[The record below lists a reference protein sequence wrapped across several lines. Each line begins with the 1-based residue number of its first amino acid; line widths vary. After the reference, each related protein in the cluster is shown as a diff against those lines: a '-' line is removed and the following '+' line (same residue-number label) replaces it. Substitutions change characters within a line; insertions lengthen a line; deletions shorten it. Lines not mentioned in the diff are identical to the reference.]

1 MVGDGKLSPEAC
13 LLRDI
18 DRLRQTIS
26 GVRVQELRL
35 IDLLE
40 REAET
45 LVAAHRNAHPG
56 AAYMIRG
63 DKYRPGQS
71 RATDAEILAAPLTRG
86 RGARLHGAL
95 ALVFGLSEVRPHVA
109 EIVDPRFEAACD
121 AIVVGDAP
129 TLRSLLARDPSLV
142 HARSRFAHHQTLL
155 QHVAANGIEHNRQ
168 WQSPRNAVEIAEIL
182 LAAGAGPDVTCD
194 SYGGGSTAMTL
205 LVSSAHPAAAGVQG
219 DLVEALCRGGAKPDG
234 PNDDGMPLWSA
245 IVGWYPRAADALVRC
260 GARVDNLLFAAA
272 VGDLRAVEGYFD
284 ASGRLVPDRAYGWGR
299 ALALARPRPPE
310 HALDP
315 RHMLEYAL
323 HWAAAHRRR
332 SVVEFLLTK
341 NPDPRIRE
349 PIWNNTALDCA
360 RYGGDVDVI
369 ALIKPLFDE
378 NGQPL
383 TGASP

>member
-1 MVGDGKLSPEAC
+1 MITDGKLGPESC
-13 LLRDI
+13 ILRDI
-18 DRLRQTIS
+18 DVLLQTIP

-45 LVAAHRNAHPG
+45 LIAAHRNAHPG
-56 AAYMIRG
+56 AAYLIRG
-63 DKYRPGQS
+63 DKYRRGDS
-71 RATDAEILAAPLTRG
+71 ATDAEILAAPL
-86 RGARLHGAL
+86 ARDEAL
-95 ALVFGLSEVRPHVA
+95 ACMVRWHWFSDLSEVLPHA
-109 EIVDPRFEAACD
+109 GEIVDPRFEAACD
-121 AIVVGDAP
+121 AIVVGDAG
-129 TLRSLLARDPSLV
+129 TLRSLLARDPSLA

-168 WQSPRNAVEIAEIL
+168 WQSPLNAVEIAQIL
-182 LAAGAGPDVTCD
+182 IAAGAAPDVTCE

-219 DLVEALCRGGAKPDG
+219 DLVEALCKGGAKPDG

-245 IVGWYPRAADALVRC
+245 IVAWYPRAADALVRC

-272 VGDLRAVEGYFD
+272 VGDLPAVERYFD
-284 ASGRLVPDRAYGWGR
+284 ATGRLVPDRAYGWGQ
-299 ALALARPRPPE
+299 ALALAQPRPPE
-310 HALDP
+310 HTLDP

-323 HWAAAHRRR
+323 HWAVAHRRR

-341 NPDPRIRE
+341 NPDLRIRE
-349 PIWNNTALDCA
+349 PIWNNTTLDCA
-360 RYGGDVDVI
+360 EYGGDADII

-378 NGQPL
+378 NGKPRENLQR
-383 TGASP
+383 